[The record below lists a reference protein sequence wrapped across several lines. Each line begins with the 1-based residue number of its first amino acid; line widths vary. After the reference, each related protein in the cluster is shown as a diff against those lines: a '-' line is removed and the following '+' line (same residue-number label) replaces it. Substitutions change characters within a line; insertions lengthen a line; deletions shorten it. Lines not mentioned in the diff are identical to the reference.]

1 MVSKPEFDKL
11 TKREFNKYWRPF
23 FMEMTDEE
31 LYTIIFWVTQMCA
44 PASHMA
50 TRAASPLV
58 DYSSPALLTCS

>member
-44 PASHMA
+44 PAWPVA
-50 TRAASPLV
+50 TRVASPLV

>member
-31 LYTIIFWVTQMCA
+31 LYTIIFRVTQM
-44 PASHMA
+44 
-50 TRAASPLV
+50 RARVARGNAGSVPLV